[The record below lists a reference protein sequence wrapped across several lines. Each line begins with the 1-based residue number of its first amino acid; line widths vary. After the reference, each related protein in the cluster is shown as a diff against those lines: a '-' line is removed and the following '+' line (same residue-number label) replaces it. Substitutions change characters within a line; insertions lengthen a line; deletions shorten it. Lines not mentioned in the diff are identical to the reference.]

1 MSVDG
6 SLHLIRF
13 SAAVTIAWRLAVSAR
28 ALWLAEAS
36 RRTSDRARLFLW
48 YSVTRATVRFV
59 ATVAAAAALLSPF
72 VHAWWPGE
80 DDWAARHWPRPS
92 DSQTI
97 AVLALVAAADALV
110 PELPTPT
117 QSHEANASEAVASA
131 LGAFHA
137 LMRAVLLWFA
147 SVAIGE
153 GVLHRFAWTLA
164 TVCII
169 FHAFVAFVAF
179 VAAIAAATRVIS
191 YYLGHNA

>member
-1 MSVDG
+1 MSADG
-6 SLHLIRF
+6 SLYLIRS

-36 RRTSDRARLFLW
+36 RRTSDRAWWFLW
-48 YSVTRATVRFV
+48 YSVARATVRFV
-59 ATVAAAAALLSPF
+59 ATAAAAAALLSPF
-72 VHAWWPGE
+72 VHARWPGE

-110 PELPTPT
+110 PELPTPA
-117 QSHEANASEAVASA
+117 QSHEANASGAVAAA

-164 TVCII
+164 AVSII
-169 FHAFVAFVAF
+169 FHAFVAFG
-179 VAAIAAATRVIS
+179 AAIAAFAAGTRVIP